1 MRKTRCRAAV
11 LTAGALSFL
20 AVLLD
25 AGFSEGAFSALA
37 FPFWQLGS
45 LLRRMSLSGGVGNGV
60 AWILYVGLSLVP
72 AAVFLRLWISDEQRG
87 REKAWEDWLLPLLSG
102 VLFAVL
108 YWMINPGS
116 LGFYGTQESMAI
128 LGGVVYGVL
137 AAYLVLRFVRVVRKA
152 EMLRLQRYMEWML
165 CCLGLVLAIAV
176 GGSCPARYLE
186 EAQALHQGNTTVSL
200 LNECFL
206 VFRFAA
212 YTFPYV
218 MDLILVDTAMALLA
232 AQCREPYS
240 ETAVAEADRLARRC
254 VAFLRATVLLDLA
267 VNILQLVF
275 LKKLNA
281 VRFTLEIPLLSIGLA
296 LAALLFARYVRQAK
310 CLKDEND
317 LYI

>member
-1 MRKTRCRAAV
+1 MRKNWCRAVMLA
-11 LTAGALSFL
+11 AMILSFL

-25 AGFSEGAFSALA
+25 ADFSDGAFYVLA

-45 LLRRMSLSGGVGNGV
+45 LLRRMSLSGGLGNGI
-60 AWILYVGLSLVP
+60 AWILYVGICLVP
-72 AAVFLRLWISDEQRG
+72 TAVFLHLWISDGRRG
-87 REKAWEDWLLPLLSG
+87 RKKPWEHWILLILSG

-116 LGFYGTQESMAI
+116 LGLYGSQEGLAI
-128 LGGVVYGVL
+128 LGSVVYGVL
-137 AAYLVLRFVRVVRKA
+137 AAYLVLRILRVIRRA
-152 EMLRLQRYMEWML
+152 DTPSLQRYMNWLLL
-165 CCLGLVLAIAV
+165 CLNLVLAIVV

-186 EAQALHQGNTTVSL
+186 EVQALHQGNTTVSL

-206 VFRFAA
+206 LLRFAA

-218 MDLILVDTAMALLA
+218 MDLVLVDAAMSLLA
-232 AQCREPYS
+232 VQCREPYS
-240 ETAVAEADRLARRC
+240 AAAVAEADRLARRC
-254 VAFLRATVLLDLA
+254 VAFLRITVLLDLA

-275 LKKLNA
+275 LKRLNA

-296 LAALLFARYVRQAK
+296 LAALLFARYIRQAK